1 MANNHTA
8 GTVARTF
15 APSELCQRMLAKTSK
30 GTCGPCILYL
40 EDGTIFYGRA
50 CGAEG
55 TATGEVCFNTSLE
68 GYFEV
73 MTDPSYAGQIVTMTY
88 PQIGNY
94 GIDETDVQS
103 AFPGDDVRPT
113 SAPAMRGMIVRDMCA
128 TPSNWRSAV
137 SVPEY
142 LRAHGIVAIEGVDTR
157 ALVRHLRDNGSKMGI
172 ISTEIFDVDELAE
185 RLAAAPT
192 LVGENLVKTV
202 SCPEPHEFAA
212 ADLPAEHDFALTP
225 AASAR
230 HKVVAY
236 DCGVKRGIL
245 EGLVRAGCDLTVVP
259 WDTPASEVLDMNP
272 DGVFLSNGPGDPDA
286 VVETYEQVQQLI
298 GKVPVFGICL
308 GHQMISLA
316 CGAQMEKLK
325 FGHRGGNQPVMNLVS
340 RRVEITA
347 QNHGFGLLFPSLGKL
362 IPELSGGETQR
373 LMLARAL
380 YKDGPIIALDE
391 PTAALDPIAENDIY
405 QKYSS
410 MTQGRTS
417 LFISH
422 RLAST
427 RFCDRIIMLKD
438 GCISEEGTHDEL
450 MRRGGEYAKLFA
462 VQSKYYREGGRE
474 YESENRE

>member
-1 MANNHTA
+1 
-8 GTVARTF
+8 
-15 APSELCQRMLAKTSK
+15 
-30 GTCGPCILYL
+30 
-40 EDGTIFYGRA
+40 
-50 CGAEG
+50 
-55 TATGEVCFNTSLE
+55 
-68 GYFEV
+68 

-103 AFPGDDVRPT
+103 AFPGGAVRPA

-202 SCPEPHEFAA
+202 SCPAPHEFVA
-212 ADLPAEHDFALTP
+212 ADLPATHDFALAP
-225 AASAR
+225 AAPAR
-230 HKVVAY
+230 HNVVAY

-245 EGLVRAGCDLTVVP
+245 EGLVRAGCGLTVVP

-316 CGAQMEKLK
+316 CGARWKSLSS
-325 FGHRGGNQPVMNLVS
+325 VTAVATS
-340 RRVEITA
+340 R
-347 QNHGFGLLFPSLGKL
+347 S
-362 IPELSGGETQR
+362 
-373 LMLARAL
+373 
-380 YKDGPIIALDE
+380 
-391 PTAALDPIAENDIY
+391 
-405 QKYSS
+405 
-410 MTQGRTS
+410 
-417 LFISH
+417 
-422 RLAST
+422 
-427 RFCDRIIMLKD
+427 
-438 GCISEEGTHDEL
+438 
-450 MRRGGEYAKLFA
+450 
-462 VQSKYYREGGRE
+462 
-474 YESENRE
+474 

>member
-8 GTVARTF
+8 GIAARTF

-30 GTCGPCILYL
+30 GACGPCILYL

-103 AFPGDDVRPT
+103 AFPGDTDRPAN
-113 SAPAMRGMIVRDMCA
+113 APAMRGMIVRDMCA

-137 SVPEY
+137 SVSEY

-172 ISTEIFDVDELAE
+172 ISTEIFDVAEIAE

-202 SCPEPHEFAA
+202 SCSEPHAFAA
-212 ADLPAEHDFALTP
+212 RDLPATHGFALAP
-225 AASAR
+225 AAPAR
-230 HKVVAY
+230 HNVVAY

-259 WDTPASEVLDMNP
+259 WDTPAQQVLDMNP

-286 VVETYEQVQQLI
+286 VVETYEQVQ
-298 GKVPVFGICL
+298 
-308 GHQMISLA
+308 
-316 CGAQMEKLK
+316 
-325 FGHRGGNQPVMNLVS
+325 
-340 RRVEITA
+340 
-347 QNHGFGLLFPSLGKL
+347 
-362 IPELSGGETQR
+362 
-373 LMLARAL
+373 
-380 YKDGPIIALDE
+380 
-391 PTAALDPIAENDIY
+391 
-405 QKYSS
+405 
-410 MTQGRTS
+410 
-417 LFISH
+417 
-422 RLAST
+422 
-427 RFCDRIIMLKD
+427 
-438 GCISEEGTHDEL
+438 
-450 MRRGGEYAKLFA
+450 
-462 VQSKYYREGGRE
+462 
-474 YESENRE
+474 

>member
-8 GTVARTF
+8 GAAARTF

-103 AFPGDDVRPT
+103 AFPGDAVRPA

-185 RLAAAPT
+185 CLSAAPT

-202 SCPEPHEFAA
+202 SCPAPHEFVA
-212 ADLPAEHDFALTP
+212 ADLPATHDFAL
-225 AASAR
+225 AAAAPAR

-245 EGLVRAGCDLTVVP
+245 G
-259 WDTPASEVLDMNP
+259 
-272 DGVFLSNGPGDPDA
+272 GPGPCRLRSHRRA
-286 VVETYEQVQQLI
+286 VGYARPAGTRHESRWRLFVQR
-298 GKVPVFGICL
+298 PRRPRC
-308 GHQMISLA
+308 
-316 CGAQMEKLK
+316 
-325 FGHRGGNQPVMNLVS
+325 RGGDL
-340 RRVEITA
+340 
-347 QNHGFGLLFPSLGKL
+347 
-362 IPELSGGETQR
+362 
-373 LMLARAL
+373 
-380 YKDGPIIALDE
+380 
-391 PTAALDPIAENDIY
+391 
-405 QKYSS
+405 
-410 MTQGRTS
+410 
-417 LFISH
+417 
-422 RLAST
+422 
-427 RFCDRIIMLKD
+427 
-438 GCISEEGTHDEL
+438 
-450 MRRGGEYAKLFA
+450 
-462 VQSKYYREGGRE
+462 
-474 YESENRE
+474 

>member
-8 GTVARTF
+8 GAAARTF

-103 AFPGDDVRPT
+103 AFPGDAVRPA
-113 SAPAMRGMIVRDMCA
+113 SAPAMRGMIVRDMCT

-202 SCPEPHEFAA
+202 SCPAPHEFVA
-212 ADLPAEHDFALTP
+212 ADLLSQAEHD
-225 AASAR
+225 
-230 HKVVAY
+230 
-236 DCGVKRGIL
+236 
-245 EGLVRAGCDLTVVP
+245 
-259 WDTPASEVLDMNP
+259 
-272 DGVFLSNGPGDPDA
+272 
-286 VVETYEQVQQLI
+286 
-298 GKVPVFGICL
+298 
-308 GHQMISLA
+308 
-316 CGAQMEKLK
+316 
-325 FGHRGGNQPVMNLVS
+325 
-340 RRVEITA
+340 
-347 QNHGFGLLFPSLGKL
+347 
-362 IPELSGGETQR
+362 
-373 LMLARAL
+373 
-380 YKDGPIIALDE
+380 
-391 PTAALDPIAENDIY
+391 
-405 QKYSS
+405 
-410 MTQGRTS
+410 
-417 LFISH
+417 
-422 RLAST
+422 RLASAVLLT
-427 RFCDRIIMLKD
+427 DSWELAQAVDREVVRQTGYLERSEIMEESLRDFGCAIVCDSLERCVELANEIAPEHLEIMTEEPRALLPLVKNAGAVFLGAYTPEPLGDYLAGPDHVLPTSGTARFFSPLSVDSFLKTMSVLEFDRAALAPIAGEIITLAETEHLTAHANSIRVRMD
-438 GCISEEGTHDEL
+438 G
-450 MRRGGEYAKLFA
+450 
-462 VQSKYYREGGRE
+462 
-474 YESENRE
+474 

>member
-1 MANNHTA
+1 
-8 GTVARTF
+8 
-15 APSELCQRMLAKTSK
+15 
-30 GTCGPCILYL
+30 
-40 EDGTIFYGRA
+40 
-50 CGAEG
+50 
-55 TATGEVCFNTSLE
+55 
-68 GYFEV
+68 
-73 MTDPSYAGQIVTMTY
+73 MTY

-103 AFPGDDVRPT
+103 AFPGDAVCPA

-202 SCPEPHEFAA
+202 SCPVPHEFVA
-212 ADLPAEHDFALTP
+212 ADLPATHDFALT
-225 AASAR
+225 AAAPAR

-298 GKVPVFGICL
+298 SKVPVFGICL

-347 QNHGFGLLFPSLGKL
+347 QTMALACCSPAWASLSPSFPAARPSMRPMG
-362 IPELSGGETQR
+362 ICASGC
-373 LMLARAL
+373 
-380 YKDGPIIALDE
+380 
-391 PTAALDPIAENDIY
+391 AA
-405 QKYSS
+405 
-410 MTQGRTS
+410 
-417 LFISH
+417 
-422 RLAST
+422 AS
-427 RFCDRIIMLKD
+427 R
-438 GCISEEGTHDEL
+438 
-450 MRRGGEYAKLFA
+450 
-462 VQSKYYREGGRE
+462 QS
-474 YESENRE
+474 